1 MRSGLAPP
9 TSDSR
14 PVSTEPLRNTRTCVP
29 PFTRST
35 SFDGYV
41 DAFVKPITASSPRR
55 YVRVPPPTRAVTPLA
70 PKSTRLP
77 ETRSPERR
85 TNVASTAAYAGTAS
99 TAPRATAPAILR
111 MLVIA
116 YQAPLPLGFGAIGW
130 PYL

>member
-1 MRSGLAPP
+1 MRSGLEPP
-9 TSDSR
+9 TSESR
-14 PVSTEPLRNTRTCVP
+14 PVTREPLRNTRTCAP
-29 PFTRST
+29 PLTRST
-35 SFDGYV
+35 SFAGY
-41 DAFVKPITASSPRR
+41 DAAFEKSITARSPRP

-85 TNVASTAAYAGTAS
+85 TNVAATQAYAGTAS